1 MKKVDR
7 EVMLGHQRRSEARVR
22 NTRARAEFRK
32 TRIATE
38 VARIVRPMQLPPL
51 VPKPSGSWW
60 AILARRVSRWA
71 GFQKEVA

>member
-38 VARIVRPMQLPPL
+38 VARIIRPRVLPP
-51 VPKPSGSWW
+51 VSKPAPWW
-60 AILARRVSRWA
+60 ATLGRRVARWA
-71 GFQKEVA
+71 GFAKEMA